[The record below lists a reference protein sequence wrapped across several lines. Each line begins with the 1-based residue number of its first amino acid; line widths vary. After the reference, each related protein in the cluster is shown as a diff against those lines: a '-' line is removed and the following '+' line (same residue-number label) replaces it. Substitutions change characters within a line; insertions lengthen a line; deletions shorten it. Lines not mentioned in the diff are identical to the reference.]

1 MCGDHPLVLR
11 SECQVSALTAL
22 PAAVSVLVTPFLRK
36 QSRELSLTRSW
47 SWRRKLSQ
55 DFNSRSFSFLPFFH
69 SRAKVKECVLPA

>member
-36 QSRELSLTRSW
+36 QSRELSLIHSW
-47 SWRRKLSQ
+47 SWRTKVSQ
-55 DFNSRSFSFLPFFH
+55 DFNSRSFSSLPFLH
-69 SRAKVKECVLPA
+69 SRAKVKERVLPA